1 MVPLI
6 GQNEQDVSEQGTQV
20 DVSIEVSLLE
30 QWSPNF
36 FAPGSGFVE
45 DDFSMDPED
54 DSRALRLL
62 FTLFLLLSHKAP
74 SQIMRH

>member
-45 DDFSMDPED
+45 DDFSMDPEVGHGV
-54 DSRALRLL
+54 RMIQAHYIYCALY
-62 FTLFLLLSHKAP
+62 F
-74 SQIMRH
+74 